1 MKDVSL
7 LTFLTQLGLGV
18 ALPLV
23 GFVFLSVWLRDRFA
37 WGNWVVVLGTILG
50 LLFAADGL
58 YWALKTMSRL
68 VKKDKQEEPPVSF
81 NDHD

>member
-23 GFVFLSVWLRDRFA
+23 GFVFLSVWLRDQFG

-58 YWALKTMSRL
+58 YWALKTMNRL
-68 VKKDKQEEPPVSF
+68 VKKDKGEKPPVSF